1 MQAEDQNNSSN
12 YKDTI
17 NKSKNKKLIFNY
29 NHYEEV
35 EKSSLAH
42 NQKIPLNNTLIN

>member
-1 MQAEDQNNSSN
+1 MQAEDQNNNLN
-12 YKDTI
+12 YKDII

-35 EKSSLAH
+35 EKSLLAH
-42 NQKIPLNNTLIN
+42 NQKTPLNNTLTN